1 MIEIKNVHKAFA
13 DQKVLRGVDIL
24 VKKGSST
31 AIIGTSGGGKSVLL
45 KILLGLIKPDSGEV
59 CIKGEHV
66 SSARPTRALS
76 NIGMLFQG
84 SALFDSLPVWQ
95 NICFKF
101 LKGREKLSTTE
112 AKNLA
117 IQKLEQVGLNDEV
130 ANKFPA
136 DLSGGMKKRVALARA
151 IVGNPEIMFF
161 DEPTTGLDP
170 IMTNTIN
177 SLIRE
182 IVDTMAVTALTVT
195 HDISSVEQIADN
207 VALLETG
214 LIRWE
219 GETKKLWET
228 KNPYI
233 YQFINGKTNGPISV
247 I

>member
-59 CIKGEHV
+59 YIKGEHV

-207 VALLETG
+207 VALLESG

-228 KNPYI
+228 KDPYI
-233 YQFINGKTNGPISV
+233 YQFINGKTNGPIS
-247 I
+247 II

>member
-13 DQKVLRGVDIL
+13 DQKVLCGVDLL
-24 VKKGSST
+24 VKEGSST
-31 AIIGTSGGGKSVLL
+31 AIIGTSGGGKSVLV

-59 CIKGEHV
+59 YIKGENV
-66 SSARPTRALS
+66 SSERPTHALS

-101 LKGREKLSTTE
+101 LKGREKLSMKE
-112 AKNLA
+112 AKSLA

-151 IVGNPEIMFF
+151 IVGNPEIIFF

-177 SLIRE
+177 TLIRE
-182 IVDTMAVTALTVT
+182 IVETMAVTALTIT
-195 HDISSVEQIADN
+195 HDMSSVEQISDN
-207 VALLETG
+207 VALLESG
-214 LIRWE
+214 RIRWE
-219 GETKKLWET
+219 GKTKKLWET
-228 KNPYI
+228 KDPYI
-233 YQFINGKTNGPISV
+233 YQFINGETKGPIS
-247 I
+247 II

>member
-66 SSARPTRALS
+66 SSASPTRALS

-101 LKGREKLSTTE
+101 LKGREKLSMTE
-112 AKNLA
+112 AKSLS

-177 SLIRE
+177 GLIRE
-182 IVDTMAVTALTVT
+182 IVDT
-195 HDISSVEQIADN
+195 ISSVEQIADN
-207 VALLETG
+207 VALLESG

-228 KNPYI
+228 KDPYI

>member
-13 DQKVLRGVDIL
+13 DQKVLCGVDLL
-24 VKKGSST
+24 VKEGSST
-31 AIIGTSGGGKSVLL
+31 AIIGTSGGGKSVLV

-59 CIKGEHV
+59 YIKGKNV
-66 SSARPTRALS
+66 SSERPTRALS

-84 SALFDSLPVWQ
+84 SALFDSFPVWQ

-101 LKGREKLSTTE
+101 LKGREKLSMKE
-112 AKNLA
+112 AKSLA

-151 IVGNPEIMFF
+151 IVGNPEIIFF

-177 SLIRE
+177 TLIRE
-182 IVDTMAVTALTVT
+182 IVETMAVTALTIT
-195 HDISSVEQIADN
+195 HDMSSVEQISDN
-207 VALLETG
+207 VALLESG
-214 LIRWE
+214 RIRWE
-219 GETKKLWET
+219 GKTKKLWET
-228 KNPYI
+228 KDPYI
-233 YQFINGKTNGPISV
+233 YQFINGETKGPIS
-247 I
+247 II

>member
-13 DQKVLRGVDIL
+13 DQKVLCGVDLL
-24 VKKGSST
+24 VKEGSST
-31 AIIGTSGGGKSVLL
+31 AIIGTSGGGKSVLV

-59 CIKGEHV
+59 CIKGEYV
-66 SSARPTRALS
+66 SSKRPTRTLS

-101 LKGREKLSTTE
+101 LKGREKLSMKE
-112 AKNLA
+112 AKSLA

-151 IVGNPEIMFF
+151 IVGNPEIIFF

-177 SLIRE
+177 TLIRE
-182 IVDTMAVTALTVT
+182 IVETMAVTALTIT
-195 HDISSVEQIADN
+195 HDMSSVEQTSDN
-207 VALLETG
+207 VALLEAG
-214 LIRWE
+214 RIRWE
-219 GETKKLWET
+219 GKTKKLWET
-228 KNPYI
+228 KDPYI
-233 YQFINGKTNGPISV
+233 YQFINGETKGPIS
-247 I
+247 II

>member
-24 VKKGSST
+24 VKEGSST

-59 CIKGEHV
+59 YIKGEHV
-66 SSARPTRALS
+66 SSEKSTLALS

-101 LKGREKLSTTE
+101 LKGREKLSMTE
-112 AKNLA
+112 AKSLA
-117 IQKLEQVGLNDEV
+117 NQKLEQVGLNNEV

-151 IVGNPEIMFF
+151 IVGNPKIMFF

-182 IVDTMAVTALTVT
+182 IVETMAVTALTVT
-195 HDISSVEQIADN
+195 HDMSSVEQIADN

-214 LIRWE
+214 IIRWE

-233 YQFINGKTNGPISV
+233 TQFINGETKGPISV

>member
-24 VKKGSST
+24 VKEGSST

-59 CIKGEHV
+59 YIKGEYV
-66 SSARPTRALS
+66 SSKRHTRTLS

-101 LKGREKLSTTE
+101 LKGREKLSMTE
-112 AKNLA
+112 AKSLA

-151 IVGNPEIMFF
+151 IVGNPEIIFF

-195 HDISSVEQIADN
+195 HDMSSVEQIADN
-207 VALLETG
+207 VALLESG

-219 GETKKLWET
+219 GETNKLWKT
-228 KNPYI
+228 KDPYI
-233 YQFINGKTNGPISV
+233 YQFINGETKGPISV

>member
-59 CIKGEHV
+59 YIKGEYV
-66 SSARPTRALS
+66 SSKMPTRTLS

-101 LKGREKLSTTE
+101 LKGREKLSMTE
-112 AKNLA
+112 AKSLA

-151 IVGNPEIMFF
+151 IVGNPEIIFF

-195 HDISSVEQIADN
+195 HDMSSVEQIADN
-207 VALLETG
+207 VALLESG

-219 GETKKLWET
+219 GETNKLWET
-228 KNPYI
+228 KDPYI
-233 YQFINGKTNGPISV
+233 YQFINGETKGPISV

>member
-24 VKKGSST
+24 VKEGSST

-59 CIKGEHV
+59 YIKGEHV
-66 SSARPTRALS
+66 SSERPTRALS

-101 LKGREKLSTTE
+101 LKGREKLSTME
-112 AKNLA
+112 AKSLA

-195 HDISSVEQIADN
+195 HDMSSVEQIADN
-207 VALLETG
+207 VALLESG

-228 KNPYI
+228 KDPYI
-233 YQFINGKTNGPISV
+233 YQFINGKTNGPIS
-247 I
+247 II

>member
-24 VKKGSST
+24 VKEGSST

-59 CIKGEHV
+59 YIKGEYV
-66 SSARPTRALS
+66 SSTMPTRTLS

-207 VALLETG
+207 VALLESG

-228 KNPYI
+228 KDPYI
-233 YQFINGKTNGPISV
+233 YQFINGKTNGPIS
-247 I
+247 II

>member
-13 DQKVLRGVDIL
+13 GQKVLRGVDIL
-24 VKKGSST
+24 VKQGSST

-59 CIKGEHV
+59 YIKGEHV
-66 SSARPTRALS
+66 SSERPTSALS

-101 LKGREKLSTTE
+101 LKGRKKLSMTE
-112 AKNLA
+112 AKSLA
-117 IQKLEQVGLNDEV
+117 IQKLEQVGLNEEV

-151 IVGNPEIMFF
+151 IVGNPEIIFF

-177 SLIRE
+177 RLIRE

-195 HDISSVEQIADN
+195 HDMSSVEQIADN
-207 VALLETG
+207 VALLESG

-219 GETKKLWET
+219 GETKKLWKT
-228 KNPYI
+228 KDPYI
-233 YQFINGKTNGPISV
+233 YQFVNGETKGPISV

>member
-24 VKKGSST
+24 VKEGSST

-59 CIKGEHV
+59 YIKGEYV
-66 SSARPTRALS
+66 SSKRHTRTLS

-101 LKGREKLSTTE
+101 LKGREKLSMTE
-112 AKNLA
+112 AKSLA

-151 IVGNPEIMFF
+151 IVGNPEIIFF

-195 HDISSVEQIADN
+195 HDMSSVEQIADN
-207 VALLETG
+207 VALLESG

-219 GETKKLWET
+219 GETNELWET
-228 KNPYI
+228 KDPYI
-233 YQFINGKTNGPISV
+233 YQFINGETKGPISV

>member
-1 MIEIKNVHKAFA
+1 MIEIKNVHKAFI

-24 VKKGSST
+24 VKEGSST

-59 CIKGEHV
+59 YIKGEHV
-66 SSARPTRALS
+66 SSERPTRALS

-101 LKGREKLSTTE
+101 LKGREKLSMTE
-112 AKNLA
+112 AKSLA
-117 IQKLEQVGLNDEV
+117 NQKLEQVGLNDEV

-195 HDISSVEQIADN
+195 HDMSSVEQIADN
-207 VALLETG
+207 VALLESG

-228 KNPYI
+228 KDPYI

>member
-151 IVGNPEIMFF
+151 IVGNPEIIFF

-207 VALLETG
+207 VALLESG

-228 KNPYI
+228 KDPYI
-233 YQFINGKTNGPISV
+233 YQFINGKTNGPIS
-247 I
+247 II

>member
-24 VKKGSST
+24 VREGSST

-59 CIKGEHV
+59 YIKGEHV
-66 SSARPTRALS
+66 SSERPTRALS

-112 AKNLA
+112 AKSLA

-151 IVGNPEIMFF
+151 IVGNPEIIFF

-195 HDISSVEQIADN
+195 HDMSSVEQIADN
-207 VALLETG
+207 VALLESG

-219 GETKKLWET
+219 GETNKLWET
-228 KNPYI
+228 KDPYI

>member
-24 VKKGSST
+24 VREGSST

-59 CIKGEHV
+59 YIKGEYV
-66 SSARPTRALS
+66 SSKMSTRTLS

-101 LKGREKLSTTE
+101 LKGREKLSMTK
-112 AKNLA
+112 AKSLA

-151 IVGNPEIMFF
+151 IVGNPEIIFF

-195 HDISSVEQIADN
+195 HDMSSVEQIADN
-207 VALLETG
+207 VALLESG

-219 GETKKLWET
+219 GETNELWET
-228 KNPYI
+228 KDPYI
-233 YQFINGKTNGPISV
+233 YQFINGETKGPISV

>member
-13 DQKVLRGVDIL
+13 EQKVLRGVDIL
-24 VKKGSST
+24 VKEGSST

-59 CIKGEHV
+59 YIKGEHV
-66 SSARPTRALS
+66 SSERPTSALS

-101 LKGREKLSTTE
+101 LKGRKKLSMTE
-112 AKNLA
+112 AKSLA
-117 IQKLEQVGLNDEV
+117 IQKLEQVGLNEEV
-130 ANKFPA
+130 VNKFPA

-151 IVGNPEIMFF
+151 IVGNPEIIFF

-177 SLIRE
+177 RLIRE

-195 HDISSVEQIADN
+195 HDMSSVEQIADN
-207 VALLETG
+207 VALLESG

-219 GETKKLWET
+219 GETEKLWET
-228 KNPYI
+228 KDPYI
-233 YQFINGKTNGPISV
+233 YQFINGETKGPISV